1 MRFYPIFILIF
12 LLFLSCKQG
21 PKISDKKV
29 SPENPDYA
37 EMGMSYAQETQKVL
51 GKALMGT
58 IQNKGVK
65 EAVVFCNEKAYP
77 LTDSM
82 ATKFNARIKR
92 VSDKPRNPNNKAN
105 ATELAHIE
113 TFKKAIVSG
122 DSIAPIL
129 DKANGEVYFY
139 YPIVTKGLCLNCH
152 GSPEKNIAPEVLT
165 HLSEFYPE
173 DKAVGYG
180 PDEVRGIWSIV
191 FDASKNPD

>member
-1 MRFYPIFILIF
+1 MVKYPNNAIFSNFHINF
-12 LLFLSCKQG
+12 LLLLSCKQG

-37 EMGMSYAQETQKVL
+37 EIGMSYAQGTQKVL
-51 GKALMGT
+51 GKTLMET
-58 IQNKGVK
+58 IQNKGVE

-105 ATELAHIE
+105 ATELTYIE
-113 TFKKAIVSG
+113 TFKKAVASG

-139 YPIVTKGLCLNCH
+139 YPIITTGLCLNCH
-152 GSPEKNIAPEVLT
+152 GIPEKIL
-165 HLSEFYPE
+165 LQ
-173 DKAVGYG
+173 
-180 PDEVRGIWSIV
+180 RC
-191 FDASKNPD
+191 